1 MTKLR
6 AAASTNTARLRPATT
21 GMFTVQMERLPL
33 NATYQEILGVNIST
47 VNIPVV
53 AGRNLAVLVEAA
65 ARNFVMQ
72 QRGID
77 SMQEFITRH
86 DQLLLG
92 D

>member
-1 MTKLR
+1 
-6 AAASTNTARLRPATT
+6 
-21 GMFTVQMERLPL
+21 
-33 NATYQEILGVNIST
+33 VNIST

-65 ARNFVMQ
+65 ARNFVLQ

-77 SMQEFITRH
+77 SMQEFISRH
-86 DQLLLG
+86 DQLLLE

>member
-1 MTKLR
+1 VK
-6 AAASTNTARLRPATT
+6 
-21 GMFTVQMERLPL
+21 
-33 NATYQEILGVNIST
+33 IST

-65 ARNFVMQ
+65 ARNFVLH
-72 QRGID
+72 QRGFD

-86 DQLLLG
+86 DQLLLE

>member
-1 MTKLR
+1 VHLH
-6 AAASTNTARLRPATT
+6 RPP
-21 GMFTVQMERLPL
+21 GGDLSQIERLPL
-33 NATYQEILGVNIST
+33 NASHQEILGVKIST

-65 ARNFVMQ
+65 ARNFVLH
-72 QRGID
+72 QRGFD

-86 DQLLLG
+86 DQLLME